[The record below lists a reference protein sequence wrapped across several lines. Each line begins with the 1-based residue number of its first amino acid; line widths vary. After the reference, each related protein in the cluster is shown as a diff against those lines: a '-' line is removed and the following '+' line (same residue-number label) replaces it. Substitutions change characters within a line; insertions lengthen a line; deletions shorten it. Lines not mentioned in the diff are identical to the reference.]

1 MFFVLLTLSAAVLP
15 GKVLVKS
22 KWILFGK
29 RIFEQKEGW
38 ERISAEEKHAHQERL
53 RECWATIEAGGK
65 YQIMGYFWRDDVSKL

>member
-1 MFFVLLTLSAAVLP
+1 MINVIKWENKSLRIVFLLLTLSAAVLP

-38 ERISAEEKHAHQERL
+38 ERISAEEKHAHQERVL
-53 RECWATIEAGGK
+53 GN
-65 YQIMGYFWRDDVSKL
+65 D

>member
-1 MFFVLLTLSAAVLP
+1 MINVIKWENKSLRIVFCSFNPFCCSAARE
-15 GKVLVKS
+15 GIGER

-29 RIFEQKEGW
+29 MIFEQKEGW

-65 YQIMGYFWRDDVSKL
+65 C